1 MSSINTNYEA
11 HSADLSQNT
20 SYSQEPDNSQDAY
33 MPEQLVKA
41 LSNPLFPA
49 LDSQLRAGRHI
60 SSDDMDN
67 YAFLSDFDGDL
78 GAFYQRY
85 NAELVRAPEGFFY
98 LRPRSTSFIGR
109 SVLSELDML
118 VGKILCFLYLSP
130 ERLAHEGIFTNQ
142 ELYEEL
148 LNLADEKKLMRLV
161 TNRATGSDLDKEKLF
176 EKVRTSLRRL
186 RRIGMVLPV
195 GDDEKFRI
203 SEAAFRF
210 GADVRVGD
218 DVREAQL
225 RLIRDGEAVLDP
237 EAVDPNKVND
247 TEDKKDASDEQ
258 SEDFSEQEQ
267 TEEQKAGDL

>member
-1 MSSINTNYEA
+1 MSSINTDYKAPE
-11 HSADLSQNT
+11 SADFS
-20 SYSQEPDNSQDAY
+20 EQDY
-33 MPEQLVKA
+33 MPTQLVKA
-41 LSNPLFPA
+41 LSNSLFPA
-49 LDSQLRAGRHI
+49 LDSALRAGRHI

-67 YAFLSDFDGDL
+67 HAFLSDFDTDL
-78 GAFYQRY
+78 GIFYQRY

-98 LRPRSTSFIGR
+98 LRPRSTSLIGR

-148 LNLADEKKLMRLV
+148 LSLADEKKLMRLV

-203 SEAAFRF
+203 SEAVFRF

-218 DVREAQL
+218 DIAAAQL

-237 EAVDPNKVND
+237 SKVKG
-247 TEDKKDASDEQ
+247 TQEQDASDEQ
-258 SEDFSEQEQ
+258 VDTESEQDEQEQ
-267 TEEQKAGDL
+267 AGGL

>member
-1 MSSINTNYEA
+1 MA
-11 HSADLSQNT
+11 
-20 SYSQEPDNSQDAY
+20 PDTVDSQDVY

-41 LSNPLFPA
+41 LSNSLFPA
-49 LDSQLRAGRHI
+49 LDSMLRAGRHI

-67 YAFLSDFDGDL
+67 HAFLTDFDMEL
-78 GAFYQRY
+78 ATFYQRY

-98 LRPRSTSFIGR
+98 LRPRSTSLIGR

-148 LNLADEKKLMRLV
+148 ISLADEKKLMRLV
-161 TNRATGSDLDKEKLF
+161 TNRAAGSDLDKEKLF

-195 GDDEKFRI
+195 GDDNKFRI
-203 SEAAFRF
+203 SEAVFRF
-210 GADVRVGD
+210 GADVRIGD

-225 RLIRDGEAVLDP
+225 RLIRDGEAVTDLS
-237 EAVDPNKVND
+237 KVNP
-247 TEDKKDASDEQ
+247 Q
-258 SEDFSEQEQ
+258 SESDDNEDNPTQANDVNPETQQNEQQEQ
-267 TEEQKAGDL
+267 AGDL